1 MFRIVTL
8 CCVVAMVST
17 GCATMN
23 NVDPYEGFN
32 RKVMAFNDGTDKL
45 FLKPLALGY
54 LVVTPKPVRQ
64 SVHNVFANLN
74 EPTVIINQ
82 FLQGK
87 GSLGLQDTG
96 RFLINTTLG
105 IAGLFDVAAKM
116 GLAKHNEDFGQTLGS
131 WGVGSGAYLV
141 IPFWGPV
148 TTRDG
153 IGDVANSY
161 TYLPRYIDHPRTRN
175 QVLGLGIIDKR
186 AYLLGAEE
194 TGDISDGNHLVVGMH
209 IDEAV
214 YSSLYYGYGGEGE
227 FGDRIRTARS
237 IEKRMVEL
245 APDTVHVLLTC
256 APEVIR
262 KRMKQAPHV
271 NGLVQDKDVELVLRR
286 FEEEYERSLINNK
299 FTIDTS
305 TATVEECVAEFLE
318 KYQPFMTVAD
328 RTRILVH
335 KAKQKGEWL

>member
-1 MFRIVTL
+1 MTKLELNSMTGRGLSILRIVTL

-32 RKVMAFNDGTDKL
+32 RKVMAFNDGADKL
-45 FLKPLALGY
+45 FLNPLALGY
-54 LVVTPKPVRQ
+54 LAATPKPVRQ

-87 GSLGLQDTG
+87 GRLGLQDTA

-116 GLAKHNEDFGQTLGS
+116 GLARHNEDFGQTLGS
-131 WGVGSGAYLV
+131 WGAGSGAYLI

-153 IGDVANSY
+153 IGDIANSY

-194 TGDISDGNHLVVGMH
+194 LIQ
-209 IDEAV
+209 
-214 YSSLYYGYGGEGE
+214 
-227 FGDRIRTARS
+227 GDRYLFIRDAYLQSR
-237 IEKRMVEL
+237 EF
-245 APDTVHVLLTC
+245 LTRDG
-256 APEVIR
+256 E
-262 KRMKQAPHV
+262 
-271 NGLVQDKDVELVLRR
+271 
-286 FEEEYERSLINNK
+286 
-299 FTIDTS
+299 
-305 TATVEECVAEFLE
+305 VEEDPFLE
-318 KYQPFMTVAD
+318 IIEGAT
-328 RTRILVH
+328 TH
-335 KAKQKGEWL
+335 